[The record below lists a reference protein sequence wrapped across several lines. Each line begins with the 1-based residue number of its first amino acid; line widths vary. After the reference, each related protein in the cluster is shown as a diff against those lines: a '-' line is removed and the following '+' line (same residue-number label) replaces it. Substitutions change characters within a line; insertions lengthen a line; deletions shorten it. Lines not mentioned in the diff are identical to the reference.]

1 MIKYSD
7 CLVHLL
13 LHWSLTD
20 YIHQRKWLIA
30 QSLITSHLEFAEYFE
45 HKTYVLCWR
54 KSKNTFTI
62 KSKSIKTA
70 KWRAI
75 GLKCDCHNLML
86 LDIWMCLVVWSNN
99 YGIRLHQII
108 LCLEDMFQVDHVLL
122 YLLWTDFYSFRL
134 KKENHYCTDSNN
146 FTASGTR
153 ISATTVGRRFRNS
166 VLQARGPVVCVHWT
180 EIREVPGYTLFCGT
194 LMIFM
199 LDKITR
205 FMY

>member
-45 HKTYVLCWR
+45 HKRYVLCWR
-54 KSKNTFTI
+54 KSKNTFNI

-70 KWRAI
+70 KWWAI

-108 LCLEDMFQVDHVLL
+108 LCLKDMFQPDHVLL
-122 YLLWTDFYSFRL
+122 YLLWTDFYSFRPRKRTTTIVPIQIIL
-134 KKENHYCTDSNN
+134 RLQGQEFPQLLCEDAFAILFSKQEDQWCVSTEPKSEKCPDILFFVGHLWYLCW
-146 FTASGTR
+146 TR
-153 ISATTVGRRFRNS
+153 
-166 VLQARGPVVCVHWT
+166 
-180 EIREVPGYTLFCGT
+180 
-194 LMIFM
+194 
-199 LDKITR
+199 
-205 FMY
+205 